1 MIIHQISSEGYVNFA
16 VGPLKVNHMIVDLAM
31 KNRTPLK
38 IAVLAGRPA
47 FEVAAL
53 LNCRC
58 ASSRP

>member
-1 MIIHQISSEGYVNFA
+1 MIIHQISSESYVIFA

-53 LNCRC
+53 
-58 ASSRP
+58 